1 MKNKGFLMSTQAVMM
16 SLMLCGG
23 FASCGNDDED
33 DSIDTKPIS
42 LYAGSEKDIQGADSI
57 QSSNK
62 FVAYGKGNV
71 VHAFHVGE
79 TTLLVN
85 GKKTISISVLPQY
98 HLYDDPVCNWG
109 CDIDYV
115 KKNQKQGTFSNKST
129 DELIVYENAGAAS
142 VLAYKFKNNKLEAV
156 MAVVS
161 TNHSSE
167 YASFLSER
175 YLMLPYYE
183 GADTYFVGADN
194 LELTS
199 ANTVVM
205 LQVYSATQLHTIY
218 VPAKNYSTRSVQ
230 DMKDMEK
237 KVESFV
243 EKLRNI

>member
-1 MKNKGFLMSTQAVMM
+1 MSTQAVMM
-16 SLMLCGG
+16 SLMLCSG

-109 CDIDYV
+109 C
-115 KKNQKQGTFSNKST
+115 
-129 DELIVYENAGAAS
+129 
-142 VLAYKFKNNKLEAV
+142 
-156 MAVVS
+156 
-161 TNHSSE
+161 
-167 YASFLSER
+167 
-175 YLMLPYYE
+175 
-183 GADTYFVGADN
+183 
-194 LELTS
+194 
-199 ANTVVM
+199 
-205 LQVYSATQLHTIY
+205 
-218 VPAKNYSTRSVQ
+218 
-230 DMKDMEK
+230 
-237 KVESFV
+237 
-243 EKLRNI
+243 